1 VRSADLRGSPPVEP
15 GQRKIVGRVVVATI
29 AAALAAMWF
38 YAWVLAPRGDPDR
51 LEDQA
56 WTDRAEARCALARE
70 VVDAM
75 PVQASTVASR
85 IADVDV
91 VTDALE
97 AMVDDLRADAL
108 SNLDDGESVEEWLG
122 DYEVYLE
129 DRREFTAALADDPEA
144 RFLVTAKEN
153 RQITAALDRFAD
165 VNGMQSCMTPGD
177 IT

>member
-1 VRSADLRGSPPVEP
+1 VEP
-15 GQRKIVGRVVVATI
+15 GQRRIVGRAVIATVTL
-29 AAALAAMWF
+29 ALAAMWF

-70 VVDAM
+70 VADAM
-75 PVQASTVASR
+75 PVQAPTIELR

-91 VTDALE
+91 LTRALQS
-97 AMVDDLRADAL
+97 MLDDLRADEL
-108 SNLDDGESVEEWLG
+108 SNSDDAESVEEWLG

-129 DRREFTAALADDPEA
+129 DRREYTAALANDPEA